1 MRYEEPKMH
10 ISMFDDEDDI
20 LTASSISADDGPIFG
35 LGDSASSSEDTSGSS
50 SYSIDVKTFR

>member
-1 MRYEEPKMH
+1 MH